1 MYIFLQ
7 VCPQSK
13 ILGDVSTQ
21 NMIRITAVK
30 PHKRMEKIR
39 QNLLER
45 NNVFKNDPYANAF
58 GISVSDKFSL
68 IDARIL
74 KPPILEYFGKPITF
88 ANWFWN

>member
-1 MYIFLQ
+1 MYFLQ

-21 NMIRITAVK
+21 NMIKITAVR
-30 PHKRMEKIR
+30 PQERMEKIR
-39 QNLLER
+39 QNLKER

-58 GISVSDKFSL
+58 GISVSDQFSQ

-74 KPPILEYFGKPITF
+74 KPPDLEYSGKPITF
-88 ANWFWN
+88 A